1 MGNFSNQQKAKEE
14 AKENEKVSRE
24 TLGKYFYDLAKVSFT
39 AMVVGGAVAW
49 ISDSNRSDSITLLLL
64 GTITTIALTY
74 TGYKII
80 NSSFAS

>member
-64 GTITTIALTY
+64 CTITTIALTY

-80 NSSFAS
+80 KR

>member
-14 AKENEKVSRE
+14 AKENEKVRRE

-80 NSSFAS
+80 KR

>member
-49 ISDSNRSDSITLLLL
+49 ISDSNS
-64 GTITTIALTY
+64 Y

-80 NSSFAS
+80 KR

>member
-80 NSSFAS
+80 KR

>member
-64 GTITTIALTY
+64 GTITTIALSY

-80 NSSFAS
+80 KR

>member
-39 AMVVGGAVAW
+39 AMVIGGAVAW

-80 NSSFAS
+80 KR

>member
-74 TGYKII
+74 TGYPLAELIG
-80 NSSFAS
+80 A

>member
-14 AKENEKVSRE
+14 AKETEKVSRE

-80 NSSFAS
+80 KR